1 MNKVYFIAPLLLLVV
16 FSGFYTVHHNGLK
29 AREAARI
36 AKTEADRQAKLDAEQ
51 AARKAAMADAIAAA
65 EQRKKDKVAKEAQDK
80 LDKEVRQAAID
91 VRDKAYR
98 EQEKLPRQ
106 LEKLKKDVE
115 VEQAALAKLGASR
128 QAAAAEKA
136 FQEAF
141 VTKAQANVKALQAL
155 LVSLNTPPPV
165 PAPVAK

>member
-16 FSGFYTVHHNGLK
+16 FSGFFAVHRSGLK
-29 AREAARI
+29 AREAAQV
-36 AKTEADRQAKLDAEQ
+36 AKVEAARQAKLDAEQ

-65 EQRKKDKVAKEAQDK
+65 EQRKKDNAAQDK
-80 LDKEVRQAAID
+80 LDKEARQAAID

-98 EQEKLPRQ
+98 EQEKISRQ

-115 VEQAALAKLGASR
+115 VEQAALTKLGASR
-128 QAAAAEKA
+128 QEAAAEKA

-141 VTKAQANVKALQAL
+141 VTKAQANVQALQTL
-155 LVSLNTPPPV
+155 LVQLNTPPPAPV
-165 PAPVAK
+165 PAAK

>member
-16 FSGFYTVHHNGLK
+16 FSGFFAAHRSGLK

-36 AKTEADRQAKLDAEQ
+36 AQVEAERQAKLDAEQ

-65 EQRKKDKVAKEAQDK
+65 EQRKKDKAAKEAQDK
-80 LDKEVRQAAID
+80 LDKEARQAAID

-98 EQEKLPRQ
+98 EQEKISRQ
-106 LEKLKKDVE
+106 LEKLKKDIE

-128 QAAAAEKA
+128 QEAAAEKA

-155 LVSLNTPPPV
+155 LVQLNTPPPA
-165 PAPVAK
+165 PAPAK